1 MTLQEAFSELIE
13 TPGYKDVAKQKNSLG
28 GKYRLYLSRF
38 KKGKLKS
45 GAMVEILLVHG
56 YEVTANKAKRK
67 KDSE

>member
-38 KKGKLKS
+38 KKGELKA
-45 GAMVEILLVHG
+45 GAIVEILLAHG
-56 YEVTANKAKRK
+56 YVITANKAERK
-67 KDSE
+67 KNVE